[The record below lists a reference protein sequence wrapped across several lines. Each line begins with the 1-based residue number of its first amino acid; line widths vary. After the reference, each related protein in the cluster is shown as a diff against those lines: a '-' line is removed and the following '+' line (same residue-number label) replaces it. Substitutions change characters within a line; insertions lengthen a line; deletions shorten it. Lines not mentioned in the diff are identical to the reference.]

1 MSLWRELR
9 VAMTLIVIM
18 LLESLNASELP
29 EHLRRLSNVCSDS
42 KRKRMPQLHF
52 FSSA

>member
-52 FSSA
+52 FRSA

>member
-1 MSLWRELR
+1 LR

-29 EHLRRLSNVCSDS
+29 EHLRRLPNACSDS
-42 KRKRMPQLHF
+42 KRKRKPQLLF